1 MLWRRKM
8 TCNSTHGGAG
18 YPIGTIIT
26 EEGKAICPICGVEM
40 VINEGAIGNHVIDK
54 RNVK

>member
-1 MLWRRKM
+1 M